1 MSIPYCPA
9 IRSSGLFV
17 AIAAALASPSAFASD
32 VAGAMVDAA
41 TATAIAAAAAEAAE
55 DSRRTVDFDA
65 LVVTAAAPVSA
76 LTWETS
82 PKLPRQPVPA
92 SDGADY
98 LKTIPGFSAVRNGGS
113 NGDPVLRGMFGS
125 RLNLLTNDG
134 AMPGACPSRMDN
146 AMSYIAPETY
156 DALVVV
162 KGPQTVLW
170 GPGASAGTVR
180 FERDREYYAEPA
192 WKFAGSAL
200 GGSWGRN
207 DQVLDATY
215 GAPLGYA
222 RISANRSESGD
233 YDDGDGERVGSAWK
247 KWNADFALGWT
258 PDEDTLVEV
267 GIGMGDGQ
275 ARYATRGMDGS
286 QFDRSNYSLRFEKDN
301 IGQRLRKLEASAYH
315 NVADHVMDNYSL
327 REPNPDGAMPM
338 PMVSNVERGTS
349 GGRAVATWG
358 GDAFE
363 LATGFDVQDSR
374 HRRRGGMGRNAHLA
388 LPWTVDARFDNLG
401 AFAEGTWFRGDDRRW
416 IAGARVDRAGAEDAR
431 ATVSGGHGHGGHAM
445 PNPTAGLSREET
457 LKAGFVRFEQD
468 IDRDTSWYAGIGHT
482 ERMPD
487 YWELFSADMG
497 PMGAA
502 NAFSGL
508 DTEKTTQIDAGLQYR
523 GERWSA
529 WVSAYAGRVDDFIQF
544 RYMDTMT
551 GKMSQVTNIDAETR
565 GAELGV
571 EYRPSQDWKFGGSLA
586 YARGK
591 DRDSGRPLPQMPPLE
606 GRFSADWDN
615 GTWSAGMLL
624 RVVDGQHRVAEG
636 YGNVVG
642 QDIGPS
648 AGFATLALNGGYRF
662 ASGVQV
668 TAGVDNLF
676 DRAYSEHLNLA
687 GNADFGYPADAVR
700 INEPGRTFWLRVGY
714 TY

>member
-9 IRSSGLFV
+9 IRSSCLFV
-17 AIAAALASPSAFASD
+17 AIVAALASPSAFAIES
-32 VAGAMVDAA
+32 A
-41 TATAIAAAAAEAAE
+41 TAAA
-55 DSRRTVDFDA
+55 DSTRTVDFDA

-98 LKTIPGFSAVRNGGS
+98 LKTIPGFTAVRNGGS

-134 AMPGACPSRMDN
+134 AMHGACPSRMDN

-215 GAPLGYA
+215 GAPLGYVRA
-222 RISANRSESGD
+222 SANRSESGD
-233 YDDGDGERVGSAWK
+233 YDDGNGDRVGSAWK

-258 PDEDTLVEV
+258 PDEATLLEL
-267 GIGMGDGQ
+267 GIGTGDGQ

-286 QFDRSNYSLRFEKDN
+286 RFDRSNYSLRFEKDN
-301 IGQRLRKLEASAYH
+301 IGERLQAFEASVFH

-327 REPNPDGAMPM
+327 RDPNPDGPMPM
-338 PMVSNVERGTS
+338 PMASNVERGTS
-349 GGRAVATWG
+349 GGRAAATWVG
-358 GDAFE
+358 AGFE
-363 LATGFDVQDSR
+363 LVTGVDAQDSR
-374 HRRRGGMGRNAHLA
+374 HRRRSAMGRGAYLA
-388 LPWTVDARFDNLG
+388 VPWEVDARFDNLG
-401 AFAEGTWFRGDDRRW
+401 AFAEGTWFQGERDRW
-416 IAGARVDRAGAEDAR
+416 IAGLRVDRAGVDDER

-445 PNPTAGLSREET
+445 PNPTAGESREET

-468 IDRDTSWYAGIGHT
+468 IDRRLSWYAGIGHT

-508 DTEKTTQIDAGLQYR
+508 DTEKTTQLDVGLQYKGGR
-523 GERWSA
+523 FDA

-544 RYMDTMT
+544 RYIDGMM
-551 GKMSQVTNIDAETR
+551 GSMSMVSNIDAQTS
-565 GAELGV
+565 GVELGG
-571 EYRPSQDWKFGGSLA
+571 EYRPSDDWKLGGSLA

-615 GTWSAGMLL
+615 GTWSAGALL
-624 RVVDGQHRVAEG
+624 RVVDGQDRVSEG

-648 AGFATLALNGGYRF
+648 AGFATVALNAGYRF
-662 ASGVQV
+662 TSGVQV

-714 TY
+714 SY

>member
-1 MSIPYCPA
+1 MSVRYCPS
-9 IRSSGLFV
+9 IRSSCLFI
-17 AIAAALASPSAFASD
+17 AIVAALASPVVLANE
-32 VAGAMVDAA
+32 VAGGDSA
-41 TATAIAAAAAEAAE
+41 T
-55 DSRRTVDFDA
+55 DPLRTVDFDA
-65 LVVTAAAPVSA
+65 MVVTAAAPVSA

-98 LKTIPGFSAVRNGGS
+98 LKTIPGFSTVRNGGS

-156 DALVVV
+156 DALVVT

-180 FERDREYYAEPA
+180 FERDREYFAEPA
-192 WKFAGSAL
+192 FKFAGSAL

-207 DQVLDATY
+207 DQVVDATY

-222 RISANRSESGD
+222 RVSANRSESGD
-233 YDDGDGERVGSAWK
+233 YDDGNGDRVGSAWK
-247 KWNADFALGWT
+247 KWNADLALGWT
-258 PDEDTLVEV
+258 PDADTLLELGL
-267 GIGMGDGQ
+267 GIGDGQ

-286 QFDRSNYSLRFEKDN
+286 RFDRTNTSLRFEKSN
-301 IGQRLRKLEASAYH
+301 LELGALQAFEASLFH

-327 REPNPDGAMPM
+327 RDPNPAGAMPM
-338 PMVSNVERGTS
+338 PMASNVERSTT
-349 GGRAVATWG
+349 GGRAAATWRG
-358 GDAFE
+358 AAFE
-363 LATGFDVQDSR
+363 LVTGIDAQDSR
-374 HRRRGGMGRNAHLA
+374 HRRRSAMGRGAYLA
-388 LPWTVDARFDNLG
+388 VPWTVDARFDNLG
-401 AFAEGTWFRGDDRRW
+401 AFAEGTWFQGERNRW
-416 IAGARVDRAGAEDAR
+416 IAGARVDRAGAEDGR
-431 ATVSGGHGHGGHAM
+431 ASIAGGHGGHAM
-445 PNPTAGLSREET
+445 PNPTAGQSREET
-457 LKAGFVRFEQD
+457 LNAGFVRFEQD
-468 IDRDTSWYAGIGHT
+468 VDKTLSWYAGIGHT

-487 YWELFSADMG
+487 YWELFSANAG
-497 PMGAA
+497 PAGAV
-502 NAFSGL
+502 NAFAGL
-508 DTEKTTQIDAGLQYR
+508 DTEKTTQLDVGLQYR
-523 GERWSA
+523 GARFDA
-529 WVSAYAGRVDDFIQF
+529 WVSAYAGRVEDFIQF
-544 RYMDTMT
+544 RYTSGMMGARSTV
-551 GKMSQVTNIDAETR
+551 SNIDAQTS

-571 EYRPSQDWKFGGSLA
+571 EFRPSDSWKLGGSLA

-606 GRFSADWDN
+606 GRFSADWTS
-615 GTWSAGMLL
+615 GSWSAGALV
-624 RVVDGQHRVAEG
+624 RVADGQDRVAEG

-648 AGFATLALNGGYRF
+648 AGFATLALNAGYRF
-662 ASGVQV
+662 DSGVQL

-700 INEPGRTFWLRVGY
+700 INEPGRTLWVRMGY
-714 TY
+714 SW

>member
-1 MSIPYCPA
+1 MSIPCCPA
-9 IRSSGLFV
+9 IRSSCLFV
-17 AIAAALASPSAFASD
+17 AIAAALASPFAL
-32 VAGAMVDAA
+32 AL
-41 TATAIAAAAAEAAE
+41 EAAPA
-55 DSRRTVDFDA
+55 DATPDATRTVDFDA

-98 LKTIPGFSAVRNGGS
+98 LKTIPGFTAVRNGGS

-156 DALVVV
+156 DALVVT

-180 FERDREYYAEPA
+180 FERDREYYAEPT
-192 WKFAGSAL
+192 WKLAGSAL
-200 GGSWGRN
+200 TGSWGRN
-207 DQVLDATY
+207 DQVVDATY

-233 YDDGDGERVGSAWK
+233 YDDGNGDRVGSAWK
-247 KWNADFALGWT
+247 KWNADLALGWT
-258 PDEDTLVEV
+258 PDEDTLLEL
-267 GIGMGDGQ
+267 GIGIGDGQ

-286 QFDRSNYSLRFEKDN
+286 RFDRSNYSLRFEKDN
-301 IGQRLRKLEASAYH
+301 MQGAMQAFEASVFH

-327 REPNPDGAMPM
+327 RDPNPNGAMPM
-338 PMVSNVERGTS
+338 PMASNVERSTS
-349 GGRAVATWG
+349 GGRAAATWRG
-358 GDAFE
+358 AAFE
-363 LATGFDVQDSR
+363 LVTGIDAQDSR
-374 HRRRGGMGRNAHLA
+374 HRRRAGMGRNAYLA
-388 LPWTVDARFDNLG
+388 MPWVVDARFENLG
-401 AFAEGTWFRGDDRRW
+401 LFAEGTWFQGEDSRW
-416 IAGARVDRAGAEDAR
+416 IAGARADRAGAEDGR
-431 ATVSGGHGHGGHAM
+431 MTVAGSHGNPAM
-445 PNPTAGLSREET
+445 PNPTAGQSREET
-457 LKAGFVRFEQD
+457 LKAGFVRFE
-468 IDRDTSWYAGIGHT
+468 RDVDKSLSWYAGIGHT

-487 YWELFSADMG
+487 YWELFSANMG
-497 PMGAA
+497 PMGFA
-502 NAFSGL
+502 NAFAGL
-508 DTEKTTQIDAGLQYR
+508 DTEKTTQLDVGLQYR
-523 GERWSA
+523 GERFDGWI
-529 WVSAYAGRVDDFIQF
+529 SAYAGRVDDFIQF
-544 RYMDTMT
+544 RYMDTMMGAT
-551 GKMSQVTNIDAETR
+551 SMVSNIHAQTS
-565 GAELGV
+565 GAELGG
-571 EYRPSQDWKFGGSLA
+571 EYRASEDWKLGGSLA

-606 GRFSADWDN
+606 GRLTADWNN
-615 GTWSAGMLL
+615 GSWSAGALV
-624 RVVDGQHRVAEG
+624 RIVDGQDRVADG

-648 AGFATLALNGGYRF
+648 AGFATLALNGGYSF
-662 ASGVQV
+662 ASGVQL

-714 TY
+714 TF

>member
-1 MSIPYCPA
+1 MSIPYCPV
-9 IRSSGLFV
+9 IRSSCLFV
-17 AIAAALASPSAFASD
+17 AIAAALASPVAFAN
-32 VAGAMVDAA
+32 
-41 TATAIAAAAAEAAE
+41 EAAE
-55 DSRRTVDFDA
+55 DAAGVPADATRTVDFDA
-65 LVVTAAAPVSA
+65 MVVTAAAPVSA

-156 DALVVV
+156 DALVVT

-192 WKFAGSAL
+192 WKLAGSAL
-200 GGSWGRN
+200 AGSWGRN
-207 DQVLDATY
+207 DQVIDATY

-233 YDDGDGERVGSAWK
+233 YDDGNGDRVGSAWK

-258 PDEDTLVEV
+258 PDEDTLLEL
-267 GIGMGDGQ
+267 GIGIGDGQ

-286 QFDRSNYSLRFEKDN
+286 QFDRENYSLRFEKQN
-301 IGQRLRKLEASAYH
+301 MAGALQEIEASVFH

-327 REPNPDGAMPM
+327 RDPNPDGAMPM
-338 PMVSNVERGTS
+338 PMASNVERSTS
-349 GGRAVATWG
+349 GGRAAATWRG
-358 GDAFE
+358 AAFE
-363 LATGFDVQDSR
+363 LVTGIDAQDSR
-374 HRRRGGMGRNAHLA
+374 HRRRGGMGRGAYRA
-388 LPWTVDARFDNLG
+388 MPWVVDARFDNLG
-401 AFAEGTWFRGDDRRW
+401 LFAEGTWFRGEQGRW
-416 IAGARVDRAGAEDAR
+416 IAGARVDRAGVDDER
-431 ATVSGGHGHGGHAM
+431 MTVAGGHGSPGGQ
-445 PNPTAGLSREET
+445 NPTAGMSREET
-457 LKAGFVRFEQD
+457 LKAGFVRYERD
-468 IDRDTSWYAGIGHT
+468 VDRSLSWYAGVGHT

-497 PMGAA
+497 PMGAV

-508 DTEKTTQIDAGLQYR
+508 ETEKTTQLDVGLQYR
-523 GERWSA
+523 GERFSA
-529 WVSAYAGRVDDFIQF
+529 WISAYAGRVDDFIQF
-544 RYMDTMT
+544 HYMDTMM
-551 GKMSQVTNIDAETR
+551 GKMSRVTNIDAETR

-571 EYRPSQDWKFGGSLA
+571 EYRPTQDWKLGGSLA
-586 YARGK
+586 YARGE

-615 GTWSAGMLL
+615 GTWSAGALVRL
-624 RVVDGQHRVAEG
+624 VDGQGRVAPG

-648 AGFATLALNGGYRF
+648 PGFATLALNGGYRF
-662 ASGVQV
+662 NNGVQL

-714 TY
+714 AY

>member
-1 MSIPYCPA
+1 MSIRYCPA
-9 IRSSGLFV
+9 IRSSCLCV
-17 AIAAALASPSAFASD
+17 AIAAALTSPSAFAL
-32 VAGAMVDAA
+32 
-41 TATAIAAAAAEAAE
+41 AAAAADEAGDQSGHVA
-55 DSRRTVDFDA
+55 DTMPAGQRTVDFDA
-65 LVVTAAAPVSA
+65 MVVTAAAPVSA

-156 DALVVV
+156 DALVVT

-192 WKFAGSAL
+192 WKFAASAL
-200 GGSWGRN
+200 AGSWGRN
-207 DQVLDATY
+207 DQVIDATY

-233 YDDGDGERVGSAWK
+233 YDDGNGKRVGSAWK
-247 KWNADFALGWT
+247 KWNADLALGWT
-258 PDEDTLVEV
+258 PDEDTLLEL
-267 GIGMGDGQ
+267 GIGIGDGQ

-286 QFDRSNYSLRFEKDN
+286 RFDRSNYSLRFEKANLGLGALQDV
-301 IGQRLRKLEASAYH
+301 EASVYH

-327 REPNPDGAMPM
+327 REPNPQGPMPM
-338 PMVSNVERGTS
+338 PMASNVERSTR
-349 GGRAVATWG
+349 GGRAAATWRG
-358 GDAFE
+358 AAFE
-363 LATGFDVQDSR
+363 LVTGIDAQDSR
-374 HRRRGGMGRNAHLA
+374 HRRRSAMGRGAYLA
-388 LPWTVDARFDNLG
+388 VPWTVDARFDNLG
-401 AFAEGTWFRGDDRRW
+401 VFAEGTWFRGERDRW
-416 IAGARVDRAGAEDAR
+416 IAGARVDRAGADDGR

-445 PNPTAGLSREET
+445 PNPTAGMSRDET
-457 LKAGFVRFEQD
+457 LKAGFVRFERD
-468 IDRDTSWYAGIGHT
+468 VDRSLSWYAGIGHT

-502 NAFSGL
+502 NAFAGL
-508 DTEKTTQIDAGLQYR
+508 DTEKTTQLDVGLQYR
-523 GERWSA
+523 GERFDA
-529 WVSAYAGRVDDFIQF
+529 WISAYAGRVDDFIQF
-544 RYMDTMT
+544 RYMDTMM

-571 EYRPSQDWKFGGSLA
+571 EYRPSQDWKLGGSLA
-586 YARGK
+586 YARGE

-615 GTWSAGMLL
+615 GTWSAGALV
-624 RVVDGQHRVAEG
+624 RVVDGQARVAEG

-648 AGFATLALNGGYRF
+648 AGFATLALNAGYRF
-662 ASGVQV
+662 ASGVQL

-700 INEPGRTFWLRVGY
+700 INEPGRTAWLRVGY
-714 TY
+714 SW